1 MGRKQETGIRTMKRV
16 CSWVLAATAAMA
28 MTTMAKAERPVFAGA
43 EGTNITMS
51 LQDLRH
57 AVACPPFEGAQPYA
71 KLCHERIVAMLKEAS
86 TEIEYLAGAAAATRN
101 APFFTYRLYGSVAVS
116 GSAEEGTESAEVTIS
131 LQDEARHEEIA
142 RYTSPITTNA
152 ADLASWVSVVRSDMR
167 RRVRKMPFECRVIRH
182 PGQRTLTL
190 DRGLSAGLLPGMVF
204 YISSIE
210 EEILDPNTGEV
221 IGRDSPA
228 AHGKIVVF
236 RVNAKTAYA
245 RAMEG
250 TLLPM
255 RGRFFAHAF

>member
-1 MGRKQETGIRTMKRV
+1 MSTMDRI
-16 CSWVLAATAAMA
+16 CSWGFAVVAAVALASAAQ
-28 MTTMAKAERPVFAGA
+28 AERPVFVGA
-43 EGTNITMS
+43 EGTNVTMS

-86 TEIEYLAGAAAATRN
+86 TEIEYLEGAAAAARN
-101 APFFTYRLYGSVAVS
+101 APFFTFRLYGNVAVT
-116 GSAEEGTESAEVTIS
+116 GSAEDGTETAEVTIS
-131 LQDEARHEEIA
+131 LQDEAAHEEIA
-142 RYTSPITTNA
+142 RYSSPITTNA
-152 ADLASWVSVVRSDMR
+152 ADLSAWVSVVRTDMR
-167 RRVRKMPFECRVIRH
+167 RRVRKMPFECRVTRH

-190 DRGLSAGLLPGMVF
+190 DRGLSSGLRPGMVF
-204 YISSIE
+204 YISSAP
-210 EEILDPNTGEV
+210 EEIIDPNTGEI

>member
-1 MGRKQETGIRTMKRV
+1 MRAMDRI
-16 CSWVLAATAAMA
+16 CSWVFAAMA
-28 MTTMAKAERPVFAGA
+28 VVVLASAESAQGQRPVFVGA
-43 EGTNITMS
+43 EGTNVTMS

-57 AVACPPFEGAQPYA
+57 AVACPPFEGEQPYA

-86 TEIEYLAGAAAATRN
+86 TEIEYLEGAAATARN
-101 APFFTYRLYGSVAVS
+101 APGFTYRLYGSVSVT
-116 GSAEEGTESAEVTIS
+116 GSKEDGTEQAEVTLT

-142 RYTSPITTNA
+142 RYSSPITTNA
-152 ADLASWVSVVRSDMR
+152 ADLSAWVSVVRSDMR
-167 RRVRKMPFECRVIRH
+167 RRVRKMPFECRVMRH

-190 DRGLSAGLLPGMVF
+190 DRGLSSGLRPGMVF
-204 YISSIE
+204 YISSTE
-210 EEILDPNTGEV
+210 EEIIDPNTGEV
-221 IGRDSPA
+221 IGRDSRA